1 MIIFTFFQIDK
12 LRTQAEE
19 QEATLLAQEEEVHGK
34 QRELDSLKAE
44 ETQLLEDIKQSE
56 KEISR
61 LEYDLNIAQ
70 ELVAEVSWLVLLYRK
85 YSRNV
90 SFKFTFY
97 L

>member
-1 MIIFTFFQIDK
+1 MKKRDYIYIFQIDK

-19 QEATLLAQEEEVHGK
+19 QGATSIAQEEEVHGK

-90 SFKFTFY
+90 KY

>member
-1 MIIFTFFQIDK
+1 MKKRDYIYIFQIDK

-34 QRELDSLKAE
+34 QRELDNLKAE

-56 KEISR
+56 KEIGR

-85 YSRNV
+85 YSRNGH
-90 SFKFTFY
+90 
-97 L
+97 

>member
-56 KEISR
+56 KEIGR

-85 YSRNV
+85 CSRNI
-90 SFKFTFY
+90 KY

>member
-1 MIIFTFFQIDK
+1 MKKKIIFTFFQIDK

-44 ETQLLEDIKQSE
+44 ETQLLEAIKQSE
-56 KEISR
+56 KEIGR

-85 YSRNV
+85 YYR
-90 SFKFTFY
+90 KY
-97 L
+97 

>member
-1 MIIFTFFQIDK
+1 MIIFTIFQIDK

-56 KEISR
+56 KEIGR

-70 ELVAEVSWLVLLYRK
+70 ELVAEVSWLLL
-85 YSRNV
+85 
-90 SFKFTFY
+90 

>member
-34 QRELDSLKAE
+34 QRELDNLKAE

-56 KEISR
+56 KEIGR

-70 ELVAEVSWLVLLYRK
+70 ELVVEVI
-85 YSRNV
+85 
-90 SFKFTFY
+90 
-97 L
+97 

>member
-1 MIIFTFFQIDK
+1 MKKRDYIYIFQIDK

-70 ELVAEVSWLVLLYRK
+70 ELVAEVSWLVLL
-85 YSRNV
+85 
-90 SFKFTFY
+90 
-97 L
+97 

>member
-70 ELVAEVSWLVLLYRK
+70 ELVAEVSWLVLL
-85 YSRNV
+85 
-90 SFKFTFY
+90 
-97 L
+97 